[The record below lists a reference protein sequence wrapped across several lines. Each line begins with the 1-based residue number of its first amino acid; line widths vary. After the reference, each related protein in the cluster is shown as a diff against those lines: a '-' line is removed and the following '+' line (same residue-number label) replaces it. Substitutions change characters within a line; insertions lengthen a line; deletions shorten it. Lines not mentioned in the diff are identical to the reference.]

1 MIKYNSLKL
10 DNQLCFSLYALS
22 REIIKLYKPLLD
34 ELKLTYT
41 QYLVMLV
48 LWEEEKTTVKH
59 IGNKL
64 HLDSGTL
71 TPLLKKLEASEL
83 IKRYRSKEDDRIVNV
98 ELTKKGEDLQERA
111 KGVPGKILCRMN
123 IEEEKVN
130 SLKKELDEVLE
141 HLK

>member
-1 MIKYNSLKL
+1 MIKYDNLRL

-34 ELKLTYT
+34 ELNLTYT

-48 LWEEEKTTVKH
+48 LWEDEKTTVKNL
-59 IGNKL
+59 GTKL

-71 TPLLKKLEASEL
+71 TPLLKKLETMEL
-83 IKRYRSKEDDRIVNV
+83 IEKYRSKKDDRVVIV
-98 ELTKKGEDLQERA
+98 ELTEKGEALQDRA
-111 KGVPGKILCRMN
+111 KGVPGEMLCNMN
-123 IEEEKVN
+123 IEEEKFK
-130 SLKKELDEVLE
+130 SIKRDLDEVLS